1 MLWFFLDTEENGEEE
16 APHTAAEKTKFN
28 WQQIIIQV
36 LESKADKEMPLKRLQ
51 KKVLAEFEATGGG
64 SASDVKTIAKFNKKV
79 HKTLGVV
86 VRKEV
91 AKLTH

>member
-1 MLWFFLDTEENGEEE
+1 MG
-16 APHTAAEKTKFN
+16 A
-28 WQQIIIQV
+28 
-36 LESKADKEMPLKRLQ
+36 
-51 KKVLAEFEATGGG
+51 G
-64 SASDVKTIAKFNKKV
+64 SAIDVKTIAKFNKKV